1 MITKIEIKNF
11 QSHKNTVL
19 DFTHGVNVFCGESDN
34 GKTAII
40 RAVRW
45 VAENR
50 PLGTDKL
57 NSTWNDNFKDDM
69 SVKLWLSDDVWVE
82 RIRNKSLNGYR
93 YFRDNK
99 EVTLEATGTDVP
111 QIITDILCLNDVNFQ
126 FQMDAPYL
134 LSMSSSEASK
144 YFNRIIHL
152 DTIDETLSVADS
164 DKRSL
169 NSEKKV
175 VEADIKKYRQKLEEL
190 EWLDEA
196 ENLEMRIEKYDSLIQ
211 SKEDSINS
219 LESSVSDY
227 EKVSSEIR
235 NFNNEDKLIEEIE
248 SLCQIDYSDLEVS
261 INDYENLS
269 KSIKSFD
276 KEDFLIK
283 EIEGIV
289 IKDYSDFQYSI
300 LEYLKLEESL
310 RKYEALLKPLEE
322 SLPDI
327 CPLCGN
333 KLDKNNLGGC

>member
-1 MITKIEIKNF
+1 MITRIEIKNF

-19 DFTHGVNVFCGESDN
+19 DFKSGVNVFCGESDN

-40 RAVRW
+40 RAIRW

-57 NSTWNDNFKDDM
+57 NSTWNDTFKDDM

-111 QIITDILCLNDVNFQ
+111 QVITDILCLNDVNFQ
-126 FQMDAPYL
+126 FQMDPPYL
-134 LSMSSSEASK
+134 LSMSASEASK

-152 DTIDETLSVADS
+152 DTIDDTLSVADS
-164 DKRSL
+164 DKRNL

-175 VEADIKKYRQKLEEL
+175 VESDIKKYRQKLEEL

-196 ENLEMRIEKYDSLIQ
+196 ENIQIRIDKYDSLIRN
-211 SKEDSINS
+211 KEDSIQN
-219 LESSVSDY
+219 LEASISDY
-227 EKVSSEIR
+227 ENVSS
-235 NFNNEDKLIEEIE
+235 D
-248 SLCQIDYSDLEVS
+248 
-261 INDYENLS
+261 
-269 KSIKSFD
+269 IKNFD
-276 KEDFLIK
+276 KEDSLIS
-283 EIEGIV
+283 EIESIH
-289 IKDYSDFQYSI
+289 IEDYSDFQYSV
-300 LEYLKLEESL
+300 LEYIKLEESL

-322 SLPDI
+322 SLPDT

-333 KLDKNNLGGC
+333 KVDKHNIGGC

>member
-1 MITKIEIKNF
+1 MITRIEIKNF

-19 DFTHGVNVFCGESDN
+19 DFKSGVNVFCGESDN

-40 RAVRW
+40 RAIRW

-57 NSTWNDNFKDDM
+57 NSTWNDTFKDDM
-69 SVKLWLSDDVWVE
+69 SVKLWLLDDIWVE

-93 YFRDNK
+93 YFRDGK

-111 QIITDILCLNDVNFQ
+111 QIITDILRLNDVNFQ
-126 FQMDAPYL
+126 FQMDPPYL
-134 LSMSSSEASK
+134 LSMSASEASK

-152 DTIDETLSVADS
+152 DTIDDTLSVADS

-175 VEADIKKYRQKLEEL
+175 VEVDINKYKKKLEEL

-196 ENLEMRIEKYDSLIQ
+196 ENIQIRVDKYNSLIWN
-211 SKEDSINS
+211 KEDSIRNIEAS
-219 LESSVSDY
+219 ISDY
-227 EKVSSEIR
+227 ENIS
-235 NFNNEDKLIEEIE
+235 FD
-248 SLCQIDYSDLEVS
+248 
-261 INDYENLS
+261 
-269 KSIKSFD
+269 IKNFD
-276 KEDFLIK
+276 KEDSIIS
-283 EIEGIV
+283 EIESIC
-289 IKDYSDFQYSI
+289 IEDYSDFETSISDYESLSRKIRNFDKEDSIISEIESICIEDYSDFQYSV
-300 LEYLKLEESL
+300 LEYIELEESL

-333 KLDKNNLGGC
+333 KIDKYNFGGC

>member
-1 MITKIEIKNF
+1 MITKIEINNF
-11 QSHKNTVL
+11 QSHKHTVL
-19 DFTHGVNVFCGESDN
+19 NFSSGVNVFCGESDN

-40 RAVRW
+40 RAIRW
-45 VAENR
+45 VVENR

-57 NSTWNDNFKDDM
+57 NSTWNDNFKNDM
-69 SVKLWLSDDVWVE
+69 SVKLWLSDNVWVE

-126 FQMDAPYL
+126 FQMDPPYL
-134 LSMSSSEASK
+134 LSMSASEASK

-175 VEADIKKYRQKLEEL
+175 VEADIKKYRKKLEEL
-190 EWLDEA
+190 EWLNEA
-196 ENLEMRIEKYDSLIQ
+196 KNIQIRVDKYDSLIRN
-211 SKEDSINS
+211 KEDSIKN
-219 LESSVSDY
+219 LEASVSDY
-227 EKVSSEIR
+227 ENVSS
-235 NFNNEDKLIEEIE
+235 D
-248 SLCQIDYSDLEVS
+248 
-261 INDYENLS
+261 
-269 KSIKSFD
+269 IKNFD
-276 KEDFLIK
+276 KEDFLIS
-283 EIEGIV
+283 EIESIH
-289 IKDYSDFQYSI
+289 IEDYSDFETSISDYENLSKKIRNFDKEDSLISEIETIHIEDYSDFQYSV
-300 LEYLKLEESL
+300 LEYIKLEESL

-333 KLDKNNLGGC
+333 KVDKHNLGGC